1 MEYFLNSLDSLHPHM
16 PYILENPEKTLFLD
30 KFSITLEDDELNV
43 LLPLEWGCHSFLLWE
58 CWHLINWDLK
68 LQRSS
73 VLCKKKTTKQTNCNS
88 KVLLQLISLAGAQLA
103 FASCISSSVQF
114 HLKQSFMAL
123 KGVIRLTCF
132 LGLHSVWDG
141 FGGASISGGEGGIH
155 ADDVAVLTGLDGLRT
170 VSLSC
175 TYTNQG

>member
-30 KFSITLEDDELNV
+30 KFSITLEDDDLNV
-43 LLPLEWGCHSFLLWE
+43 LLPLECGCHSFLLWE
-58 CWHLINWDLK
+58 CWHLTSWDLK

-73 VLCKKKTTKQTNCNS
+73 VLCKKTTTKQTNCKS
-88 KVLLQLISLAGAQLA
+88 KVLLQLISQLA

-114 HLKQSFMAL
+114 YLKQSFMAL